1 MVNTMAKKIHDSP
14 HLYERTEVGKKGWV
28 IYRCMLPNCSHYI
41 SEALIVGK
49 ISLCH
54 GVCGDAVLYT
64 QDDLNQKLKRPM
76 CASCRELRKQQK
88 EEMSKIA

>member
-1 MVNTMAKKIHDSP
+1 MSKQVHTGP
-14 HLYERTEVGKKGWV
+14 HQYERTEVGKKGWI

-54 GVCGDAVLYT
+54 GVCGGSVLYT

-76 CASCRELRKQQK
+76 CSECRELRRKQK
-88 EEMSKIA
+88 EEMSRIA

>member
-1 MVNTMAKKIHDSP
+1 MTKVKHI

-28 IYRCMLPNCSHYI
+28 IYRCMLPGCSHYI

-54 GVCGDAVLYT
+54 GVCNGTVLYT

-76 CASCRELRKQQK
+76 CHECRELRKQQK